1 MSNQK
6 KYWPLV
12 LGVAI
17 AAGIFIGGKLDFTDS
32 PDRLFSTNSK
42 KDKLNRLI
50 DYIEYDYVDNV
61 NTDSIV
67 DVTVNG
73 ILDNLDP
80 HSVYI
85 PKSDMARVTE
95 EMKGD
100 FVGIGVSFYTY
111 KDTIAVIRAIENG
124 PSAKAGIKGGDRII
138 MANGDSLFGTHL
150 KDGEII
156 KKLKGA
162 INSKVKLKVY
172 RRGEP
177 KLLNFTVK
185 RGKIPI
191 KSVDAAY
198 MLTEKLGYIK
208 VNRFAESTYKE
219 FKSGIEKL
227 ETLGATEIAL
237 DLRDNPGGFLGVAEE
252 IVDEFLEDDKLILF
266 TKNKRGDIDK
276 SYATSKGDFEDGKVY
291 VLIDEN
297 SASASEIVA
306 GALQDN
312 DKGTIVG
319 RRSYGKGLVQREM
332 DLGDGSAV
340 RLTVSRYY
348 TPTGRSIQRPYT
360 NGNRD
365 YYDEYFDRLD
375 SGELLDPEKIKVD
388 DSLKFTTPK
397 GKVVYGGGG
406 IIPDVFVPID
416 NSMQNET
423 LSFLL
428 RRGFFGN
435 FVFEELEKDRHL
447 HDNASRQDFIDSFEV
462 GSDLV
467 FAFQDYLN
475 IRTESKVTFVAYH
488 EEVKQ
493 YIKATLADQLF
504 GVGAFEEVYNQND
517 IMIDEVIKLSDNG
530 E

>member
-50 DYIEYDYVDNV
+50 DYIEYDYVDDV

-252 IVDEFLEDDKLILF
+252 IVDEFLEDDKLI
-266 TKNKRGDIDK
+266 
-276 SYATSKGDFEDGKVY
+276 
-291 VLIDEN
+291 
-297 SASASEIVA
+297 
-306 GALQDN
+306 
-312 DKGTIVG
+312 
-319 RRSYGKGLVQREM
+319 
-332 DLGDGSAV
+332 
-340 RLTVSRYY
+340 
-348 TPTGRSIQRPYT
+348 
-360 NGNRD
+360 
-365 YYDEYFDRLD
+365 
-375 SGELLDPEKIKVD
+375 
-388 DSLKFTTPK
+388 
-397 GKVVYGGGG
+397 
-406 IIPDVFVPID
+406 
-416 NSMQNET
+416 
-423 LSFLL
+423 
-428 RRGFFGN
+428 
-435 FVFEELEKDRHL
+435 
-447 HDNASRQDFIDSFEV
+447 
-462 GSDLV
+462 
-467 FAFQDYLN
+467 
-475 IRTESKVTFVAYH
+475 
-488 EEVKQ
+488 
-493 YIKATLADQLF
+493 
-504 GVGAFEEVYNQND
+504 
-517 IMIDEVIKLSDNG
+517 
-530 E
+530 